1 MRRWA
6 LTVICSL
13 AGLVQARAESPWMDE
28 ASVAPF
34 VFRSE
39 FPLRDVDGLVQ
50 ELGELQADLHETLG
64 LDFRDRPVEIHLFSG
79 KWSYQ
84 KYVSSRSPG
93 GEKRQALYLPGQDA
107 GRVYAYRHRDLETDV
122 RHEATHALL
131 RNSLPY
137 VPLWLDEGLAEY
149 FEVPRGARL
158 NDNPHRKSLQWAIRF
173 GWKPRLEALEAKR
186 EMLDMG
192 GKDYRDA
199 WGWVH
204 FLLHG
209 PPEAREEMAAYFAEI
224 DSGRAPVPLSERLK
238 RRLPDLERRVI
249 QHLK

>member
-6 LTVICSL
+6 LAMAFGL
-13 AGLVQARAESPWMDE
+13 AGLMQARAESPWIDE
-28 ASVAPF
+28 VAVAPY

-39 FPLRDVDGLVQ
+39 FPLRDVDGLVH
-50 ELGELQADLHETLG
+50 ELGDLQADLQNALAIE
-64 LDFRDRPVEIHLFSG
+64 FRDRPIEIHLFAG
-79 KWSYQ
+79 KSSYQ
-84 KYVSSRSPG
+84 RYVSALAPG

-107 GRVYAYRHRDLETDV
+107 GRVYAYRHRDLATDV
-122 RHEATHALL
+122 RHEATHATL
-131 RNSLPY
+131 RNALPY

-158 NDNPHRKSLQWAIRF
+158 HDNPHRKSLQWAIRF
-173 GWKPRLEALEAKR
+173 GWKPRLEVLEAKR

-209 PPEAREEMAAYFAEI
+209 PPEAREELAAYFAEI
-224 DSGRAPVPLSERLK
+224 DSGRAPVPLSERLN
-238 RRLPDLERRVI
+238 RRLPDLDKRVI